1 MVKVKTPFT
10 VLLMV
15 SLLGIAACSDDD
27 DADAGGTT
35 TETGTT
41 GKEGGEPI
49 LIKTHLPPLNARGE
63 QVGEVRS
70 GSTIGDSAFCAGGSF
85 ADAPEEP
92 PGDETVART
101 FRCPGGTLLISFS
114 PTGPGLQVSGDWK
127 VVKGLARFEG
137 LSGGG
142 RMRGVLE
149 SSDGEGRETFTGTV
163 AR

>member
-1 MVKVKTPFT
+1 
-10 VLLMV
+10 MV

-70 GSTIGDSAFCAGGSF
+70 GSTIGDSAFCAGGKF
-85 ADAPEEP
+85 ADAPRDPSVES
-92 PGDETVART
+92 VVRT
-101 FRCPGGTLLISFS
+101 FRCPGGTLTIRFTVT
-114 PTGPGLQVSGDWK
+114 PPGVPQRGDWK
-127 VVKGLARFEG
+127 VVKGLVGFDG
-137 LSGGG
+137 LIGGG
-142 RMRGVLE
+142 RMRAVSKSE
-149 SSDGEGRETFTGTV
+149 SGQGEGREVFTGTV
-163 AR
+163 TR